1 MQSALKRFFDFPDTL
16 WSYFQQVDLRFTPTP
31 HLTASDAA
39 LTPSLTDL
47 SSVRAVLWDVYG
59 TFSGVDLGDMEQSL
73 QHEDRLLAAARA
85 TVQEFSLQETLQRL
99 DTSLPPETTLRD
111 LYTQLI
117 ADSHLRSL
125 AQGIEYPE
133 VQIEQIW
140 LALIQQCLAHGLSL
154 PSDEPPLYSAYR
166 WAYFFES
173 ALQQMYLYPHAAQ
186 TVHLLKQS
194 GIIQGI
200 ISNAQFYTPVH
211 LRRMLRQALDRP
223 DLQLQHFFLESLVL
237 FSFEMGFSK
246 PNIRTFERALEILS
260 RQGITPPEILY
271 IGNDM
276 LNDIWPAS
284 RCGLRTMLFAY
295 DPSQTTLRTDD
306 PRCRDLKPDSVVTDM
321 PQITSQI
328 LNNR

>member
-16 WSYFQQVDLRFTPTP
+16 WSYFQQIDRRFNPTP
-31 HLTASDAA
+31 RLASSDSA
-39 LTPSLTDL
+39 LTPVLTDL

-59 TFSGVDLGDMEQSL
+59 TLSGVDLGDMERSL
-73 QHEDRLLAAARA
+73 QHEDRLLHAARA
-85 TVQEFSLQETLQRL
+85 TVEEFSLQEPLQNL
-99 DTSLPPETTLRD
+99 DPSHPPPETLRD

-140 LALIQQCLAHGLSL
+140 LAIIQQCLAHGLSL
-154 PSDEPPLYSAYR
+154 SHHEPPLHSAYR

-173 ALQQMYLYPHAAQ
+173 ALQQMYLYPHTAQ
-186 TVHLLKQS
+186 TLDLLKQS
-194 GIIQGI
+194 NIIQGI

-211 LRRMLRQALDRP
+211 LRRLLRLALDCA
-223 DLQLQHFFLESLVL
+223 DVELEQFFHDSLVL

-260 RQGITPPEILY
+260 RQGITPSEILY

-295 DPSQTTLRTDD
+295 DPSQTTLRADD
-306 PRCRDLKPDSVVTDM
+306 PRCQDLKPDSVVIDM
-321 PQITSQI
+321 QQITSQI
-328 LNNR
+328 LTGK